1 MKLLAISLTMGTLIA
16 LFLAGTSQAAS
27 SLRPPNPRLPNLEQC
42 LLSYQEG
49 DLEKARRIAQS
60 DPNLPL
66 ARLVLALCQ
75 VHGRDDS
82 ELSTGLETLQQ
93 LFEDPKVE
101 RGIRIEAGLSR
112 ARVLQLHARR
122 DSSSTLQAV
131 QMRTAFQRLISLAEG
146 RPESVQAA
154 IYCTESLFDDYF
166 KTADPAKSE
175 EAFAFLEMFIATY
188 TGAPRDLV
196 PAHLYL
202 EGYYLEIEQDHSK
215 SFFHLQQAHQLGI
228 GQLNTER
235 TVIFKLGRICDLKL
249 ADPASAE
256 RYYRMFLK
264 RFPDARRTPLVK
276 RYLRELD
283 NRFDSGNLNQST
295 P

>member
-1 MKLLAISLTMGTLIA
+1 MKSLATSLTIEVLIA
-16 LFLAGTSQAAS
+16 LFLAGPIQAAS
-27 SLRPPNPRLPNLEQC
+27 SFSPPNLEQC

-49 DLEKARRIAQS
+49 DLEKARSIAQS
-60 DPNLPL
+60 DPNLPI

-82 ELSTGLETLQQ
+82 DRFAGLETLKQ
-93 LFEDPKVE
+93 LFGDPEVE

-112 ARVLQLHARR
+112 TRVLQLLARR
-122 DSSSTLQAV
+122 DSSSTLQPV
-131 QMRTAFQRLISLAEG
+131 QMRTTFQRLINLAEG

-166 KTADPAKSE
+166 ETADPAKSE
-175 EAFAFLEMFIATY
+175 EAFSFLEMFIATY
-188 TGAPRDLV
+188 TGAPRDLI

-202 EGYYLEIEQDHSK
+202 EGFYLEIEQDYAK

-228 GQLNTER
+228 GKLNTER
-235 TVIFKLGRICDLKL
+235 TAIFKLGRICDLKL

-264 RFPDARRTPLVK
+264 RFPYARRTPLVK

-283 NRFDSGNLNQST
+283 DGFDSASLNQST

>member
-1 MKLLAISLTMGTLIA
+1 MKPLATSLAIEALIA
-16 LFLAGTSQAAS
+16 LFLAGTIQATS
-27 SLRPPNPRLPNLEQC
+27 SRPPNPKLTNFEQC

-60 DPNLPL
+60 DPNLPV

-82 ELSTGLETLQQ
+82 DRFAGLETLQQ
-93 LFEDPKVE
+93 LFEDPEVE

-112 ARVLQLHARR
+112 TRVLQLLARR
-122 DSSSTLQAV
+122 DSSSTLQAL
-131 QMRTAFQRLISLAEG
+131 QMPTAFQRLINLAEG

-154 IYCTESLFDDYF
+154 IYRTESLFDDYF
-166 KTADPAKSE
+166 ETADPAKSE
-175 EAFAFLEMFIATY
+175 EAFSFLETFIATY

-202 EGYYLEIEQDHSK
+202 EGYYLEIEQDYSK

-228 GQLNTER
+228 RKLITER

-283 NRFDSGNLNQST
+283 NGFDGGNLNQLT

>member
-1 MKLLAISLTMGTLIA
+1 MKPFATFLTIGALIA
-16 LFLAGTSQAAS
+16 LFLAGTIQAAS
-27 SLRPPNPRLPNLEQC
+27 SFSPPNPRLPNLEQS
-42 LLSYQEG
+42 LLSYQQG
-49 DLEKARRIAQS
+49 DLETARRIAQS

-66 ARLVLALCQ
+66 ARLILALCQ

-82 ELSTGLETLQQ
+82 DLFAGLETLQQ
-93 LFEDPKVE
+93 LFENPEVE

-112 ARVLQLHARR
+112 TRVLQLLARR
-122 DSSSTLQAV
+122 DSSSNLQVV
-131 QMRTAFQRLISLAEG
+131 QMRTAFQRLINLAEG

-154 IYCTESLFDDYF
+154 IYYTEFLFDDYF
-166 KTADPAKSE
+166 ETADPANFE
-175 EAFAFLEMFIATY
+175 EAFAFLEIFIATY

-215 SFFHLQQAHQLGI
+215 SFSHLQQAHQLGI
-228 GQLNTER
+228 GQLTTER
-235 TVIFKLGRICDLKL
+235 TVIFKLGRICHLKL

-283 NRFDSGNLNQST
+283 NRFDSGSLNQST